1 MKQLYK
7 FLCAAFFIAV
17 LIPPQDI
24 NAQCNCPNGDPL
36 DSIVHVQTLAPTADF
51 LNKIIFPKFNPAT
64 GTLSCV
70 NISASVTTVASLGI
84 RNLDSS
90 ARIYRFRYTQ
100 DVILDGPAGIFS
112 SASINKIYGPATLDK
127 YNTGVDSVF
136 WGPDTTFKNQIMNET
151 AGGSAVFLGA
161 SGTVSF
167 DFLNTGSTTL
177 LQGSNNYRASI
188 TTFALGT
195 FRLAYYWC
203 PNLILSSGMKNFSVV
218 RNNREVSLK
227 WITENE
233 KISNKYKIE
242 YSRNGKDFTVLDTR
256 NAMMVGNA
264 RYEYHF
270 IPPADEKGRVYFR
283 IRQTNGQGKE
293 YLTAIKTISFAENG
307 TISTTLYPNPAKKT
321 VMVQFD
327 SPQSGSMEVD
337 LINTLGQ
344 VMEKNKFT
352 VSKASNLQVNFS
364 RTHNKGAYWLRV
376 QNLQTGE
383 QSVTRLSIE

>member
-1 MKQLYK
+1 MARPAYS
-7 FLCAAFFIAV
+7 AV
-17 LIPPQDI
+17 
-24 NAQCNCPNGDPL
+24 
-36 DSIVHVQTLAPTADF
+36 H
-51 LNKIIFPKFNPAT
+51 
-64 GTLSCV
+64 
-70 NISASVTTVASLGI
+70 
-84 RNLDSS
+84 
-90 ARIYRFRYTQ
+90 
-100 DVILDGPAGIFS
+100 
-112 SASINKIYGPATLDK
+112 SINKTYGPATLDK

-136 WGPDTTFKNQIMNET
+136 WGPDTTFNNQTLNET

-177 LQGSNNYRASI
+177 LQGSNNYRATI

-203 PNLILSSGMKNFSVV
+203 PNTILSSGMKNFSVV

-264 RYEYHF
+264 KYEYQF
-270 IPPADEKGRVYFR
+270 TPPADEKGRVYFR

-293 YLTAIKTISFAENG
+293 LP
-307 TISTTLYPNPAKKT
+307 LC
-321 VMVQFD
+321 
-327 SPQSGSMEVD
+327 
-337 LINTLGQ
+337 
-344 VMEKNKFT
+344 
-352 VSKASNLQVNFS
+352 
-364 RTHNKGAYWLRV
+364 H
-376 QNLQTGE
+376 
-383 QSVTRLSIE
+383 